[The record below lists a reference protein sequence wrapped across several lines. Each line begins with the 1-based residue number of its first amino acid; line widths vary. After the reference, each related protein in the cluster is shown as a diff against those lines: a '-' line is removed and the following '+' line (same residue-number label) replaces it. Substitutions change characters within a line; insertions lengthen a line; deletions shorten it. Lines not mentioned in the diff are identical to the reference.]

1 MGNQRDQG
9 RLPEISRMLPEYLQD
24 VTQVRKEGGRVMSM
38 LVALGLGSIVFFS
51 VVLIV
56 AALMLRGSWE
66 KMGSNDRSHPPE
78 Q

>member
-1 MGNQRDQG
+1 
-9 RLPEISRMLPEYLQD
+9 
-24 VTQVRKEGGRVMSM
+24 MSV
-38 LVALGLGSIVFFS
+38 LVALGLGSVVFLS

-66 KMGSNDRSHPPE
+66 KMGSNDPSHPPE